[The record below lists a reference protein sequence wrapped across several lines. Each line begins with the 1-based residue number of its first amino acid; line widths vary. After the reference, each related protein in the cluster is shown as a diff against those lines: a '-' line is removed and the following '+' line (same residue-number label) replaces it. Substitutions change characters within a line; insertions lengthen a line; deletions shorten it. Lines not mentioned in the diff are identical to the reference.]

1 MLCSARRTLTPS
13 SDVLR
18 IRATLERNALHCT
31 KLEGEEAMKRSLFI
45 KSLALTFTLLVGSL
59 AVTATERPFSL
70 NGTGIAIP
78 VVDGNGN
85 VVGANPTGSGNATHL
100 GMFTNTGHVDFTPD
114 SSNPNILHPAGGGVF
129 TAANGDKL
137 NFVIITGALD
147 LTTGIGTGEFEF
159 TGGTGRFANATGH
172 TSGVIQQNVVTGAY
186 ELTLVGNIDY

>member
-1 MLCSARRTLTPS
+1 
-13 SDVLR
+13 
-18 IRATLERNALHCT
+18 
-31 KLEGEEAMKRSLFI
+31 MKRSLLMKFI
-45 KSLALTFTLLVGSL
+45 VLTLTLVIGSL

-78 VVDGNGN
+78 IVDGNGN

-114 SSNPNILHPAGGGVF
+114 ASNPTILHPSGGGVF

-137 NFVIITGALD
+137 NFVIVSGALD
-147 LTTGIGTGEFEF
+147 LTTGIGTGDFDF
-159 TGGTGRFANATGH
+159 TGGTGRFTNATGR

>member
-1 MLCSARRTLTPS
+1 
-13 SDVLR
+13 
-18 IRATLERNALHCT
+18 
-31 KLEGEEAMKRSLFI
+31 MKRSLSIRF
-45 KSLALTFTLLVGSL
+45 LVLTLTLLVGSL

-114 SSNPNILHPAGGGVF
+114 ASNPTILHPSGGGVF

-137 NFVIITGALD
+137 NFVIISGALD
-147 LTTGIGTGEFEF
+147 LTTGIGTGEFDF
-159 TGGTGRFANATGH
+159 TGGTGRFANATGR

-186 ELTLVGNIDY
+186 ILTLVGNIDY

>member
-1 MLCSARRTLTPS
+1 
-13 SDVLR
+13 
-18 IRATLERNALHCT
+18 
-31 KLEGEEAMKRSLFI
+31 MKRSLSI
-45 KSLALTFTLLVGSL
+45 KFLVLTFTLLLGSL

-114 SSNPNILHPAGGGVF
+114 PANPTILHPSGGGVF

-137 NFVIITGALD
+137 NFVIVSGSLD
-147 LTTGIGTGEFEF
+147 LTTGIGTGDFDF
-159 TGGTGRFANATGH
+159 TGGTGRFVNATGR
-172 TSGVIQQNVVTGAY
+172 TSGVIEQNVITGAY
-186 ELTLVGNIDY
+186 VLTLVGNIDY

>member
-1 MLCSARRTLTPS
+1 
-13 SDVLR
+13 
-18 IRATLERNALHCT
+18 
-31 KLEGEEAMKRSLFI
+31 MKRLLSMKI
-45 KSLALTFTLLVGSL
+45 LALTFTLLVGSL

-70 NGTGIAIP
+70 NGTGVAIP
-78 VVDGNGN
+78 IVDDNGN

-114 SSNPNILHPAGGGVF
+114 AANPTVLHPSGGGVF

-137 NFVIITGALD
+137 TFVIVTGALD
-147 LTTGIGTGEFEF
+147 LTTGIGTGEFAF

-186 ELTLVGNIDY
+186 VLTLVGNIDY